1 VRSQILG
8 QPSFSPSGMSWS
20 MIGVPSRE
28 LYKPSAIRSGFP
40 PQGLRFTLSCAY
52 LLRLSCKQSPMDA
65 VTNAQLRKEQ
75 LMALPSLSC
84 SLSSLPQAR
93 SIGQVSLHPS
103 SMSAQHAAESEAK
116 VRVAPSSAVQCVRAY
131 TLPAAPQSTFKIGHP
146 SITDCDTPAQPTL
159 VSVPST
165 DDEGV

>member
-1 VRSQILG
+1 MRSQILG

-28 LYKPSAIRSGFP
+28 LYKPSAIRSRFP

-65 VTNAQLRKEQ
+65 ATNAQLRKEQ

-116 VRVAPSSAVQCVRAY
+116 VRVAPSSAVQPVRAY
-131 TLPAAPQSTFKIGHP
+131 TLPRSSAKYFQNRAPIHH
-146 SITDCDTPAQPTL
+146 
-159 VSVPST
+159 
-165 DDEGV
+165 